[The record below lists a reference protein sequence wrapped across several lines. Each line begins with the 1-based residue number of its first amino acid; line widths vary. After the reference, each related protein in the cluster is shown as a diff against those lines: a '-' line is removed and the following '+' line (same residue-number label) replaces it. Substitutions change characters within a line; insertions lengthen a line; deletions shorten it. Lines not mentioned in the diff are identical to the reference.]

1 MGKRRFT
8 GTMGLLMTTGEKEMA
23 ILKVLGTTRGSVFP
37 IVDRRLGFGRA
48 YLIECVNQNLGVD
61 EKINS
66 YEFMQL
72 VWALTANGLCF
83 IDFSQSAPENWTL
96 ELTTAGRSALED
108 ESFIPDNVPA
118 YLKKIAADIPDLSAT
133 ANLYLSESLRSYTS
147 RNYLAATMM
156 LGVAAEAIFY
166 ESAEAFADWTPDRS
180 GAKLKA
186 LLADPKISYIR
197 KFDEFQKRLS
207 PLKSSLPADFQQN
220 LDLNIN
226 SILEL
231 LRLARN
237 DVGHP
242 TGLTVAHDNAF
253 QYLVV
258 FPMLAKRLYA
268 LRKHCISGT
277 P

>member
-1 MGKRRFT
+1 
-8 GTMGLLMTTGEKEMA
+8 MTTGEKEIA
-23 ILKVLGTTRGSVFP
+23 ILKVLAAPRGSVYP
-37 IVDRRLGFGRA
+37 IPDNRLGSGRS
-48 YLIECVNQNLGVD
+48 YLIECVNQNLGVG
-61 EKINS
+61 EQINS

-72 VWALTANGLCF
+72 VWALVASGLCF
-83 IDFSQSAPENWTL
+83 INFSQPASENWTL
-96 ELTTAGRSALED
+96 EITNAGRAALED
-108 ESFIPDNVPA
+108 GNFTPDNVPA

-147 RNYLAATMM
+147 QNYLAATMM

-166 ESAEAFADWTPDRS
+166 ESAEAFADWTPDGS
-180 GAKLKA
+180 GTNLKA

-207 PLKSSLPADFQQN
+207 PLKPSLPVDFRQN
-220 LDLNIN
+220 LDLNLN

-231 LRLARN
+231 LRLVRN

-242 TGLTVAHDNAF
+242 TGITIARDNAF
-253 QYLVV
+253 QYLVI

-268 LRKHCISGT
+268 LRQHCLPST